1 MLRDIRNNYQKY
13 TLDENSLPGSP
24 IHLFN
29 LWLNEALQKEVNEPT
44 AMVLATCMNDVPDTR
59 IVLLKE
65 VKNDNFLF
73 YTNYNSTKA
82 KQISANK
89 HVALNFF
96 WAELERQVRIKGTI
110 SKVEESLSEDYFNTR
125 PRDSQL
131 GAWTSAQSQVL
142 ESREELEQKFK
153 DTTALFHGRPIPKPP
168 HWGGYQITP
177 NEIEFWQ
184 GRPGRLHDR
193 IRYFKQGTN
202 QWEYKRLSP

>member
-13 TLDENSLPGSP
+13 MLEESTIPATP
-24 IHLFN
+24 IHLFK
-29 LWLNEALQKEVNEPT
+29 LWLDEAIHNKVNEPT
-44 AMVLATCMNDVPDTR
+44 AMVLATTVNNEPDTR

-65 VKNDNFLF
+65 VSNDQLLF

-82 KQISANK
+82 KQIAENNQ
-89 HVALNFF
+89 VAINFF

-110 SKVEESLSEDYFNTR
+110 SKADDSLSEDYFNSR

-131 GAWTSAQSQVL
+131 GAWTSAQSEVIKN
-142 ESREELEQKFK
+142 RGELEQKFR
-153 DTTALFHGRPIPKPP
+153 DTTAQFEGLSIPKPP
-168 HWGGYQITP
+168 NWGGYQVNP
-177 NEIEFWQ
+177 AEIEFWQ

-193 IRYFKQGTN
+193 IRYYKIDST